1 MTVFWIVAA
10 LLVCAALLFLL
21 PPLVRGH
28 APLRPDRDDENARL
42 YRDELGELDRELAA
56 GNLREEQHREAK
68 LEIERR
74 LLEDIGAPADA
85 PLATPARAPRWVP
98 VAVAAAIPVV
108 AVSFYLW
115 VGNPAALDPQARA
128 APDAA
133 HSVTPEQI
141 AAMVERLAERLKQ
154 TPDDVEGWVMLAR
167 SYNMLGRFDQSAQ
180 AYAHLVKR
188 MPDDA
193 GLLADYADALGMA
206 RGRRLEGEPYEI
218 VKRALKADP
227 NHIKSLALAG
237 SAEFELKNYAAAAA
251 YWERIVPLVGADSDY
266 ARSIQASIEDAH
278 SLGKIPAGSVAKEL
292 PAARIAKAPAAAEA
306 APAAAAAA
314 AITGTVKLAP
324 ALASQV
330 APGDT
335 LFVFARAA
343 EGGRMPLA
351 IVRAKAGDLP
361 YTFRLDDTQAM
372 SPEARLSG
380 QARVVVSA
388 RVSKSGN
395 ATPQPGD
402 LQGAS
407 APVAP
412 GASGLALIIDQ
423 VTK

>member
-42 YRDELGELDRELAA
+42 YRDELAELDRELAA

-74 LLEDIGAPADA
+74 LLEDIGAPAEA
-85 PLATPARAPRWVP
+85 PPATPTRAPRWVP

-180 AYAHLVKR
+180 AYALLVKR

-206 RGRRLEGEPYEI
+206 RGSRLEGEPYEI

-266 ARSIQASIEDAH
+266 ARSIHASIEDARN
-278 SLGKIPAGSVAKEL
+278 LGGIPPGSVAK
-292 PAARIAKAPAAAEA
+292 A
-306 APAAAAAA
+306 APPPEAPVAAPAA
-314 AITGTVKLAP
+314 AITGTVKLIP

-351 IVRAKAGDLP
+351 IVRASARSLP
-361 YTFRLDDTQAM
+361 YEFRLDDTQAM

-380 QARVVVSA
+380 QAQVVVSA
-388 RVSKSGN
+388 RISKSGN
-395 ATPQPGD
+395 AVAQPGD
-402 LQGAS
+402 LFGVS
-407 APVAP
+407 SPVAP
-412 GASGLALIIDQ
+412 GVSGLALLIDQ
-423 VTK
+423 VQK